1 MRSEGFEGA
10 REMREDSVAPLVLAK
25 RAVKRPGSRVALEGI
40 SRDLYALAGVDKSS
54 LLPQRCRRN

>member
-1 MRSEGFEGA
+1 MRSEECVGM

-40 SRDLYALAGVDKSS
+40 SRDLNALAGLDKSS
-54 LLPQRCRRN
+54 LLPRRCRRN

>member
-10 REMREDSVAPLVLAK
+10 KEMREDSVAPLVLAK

-40 SRDLYALAGVDKSS
+40 SRDLYALAGLDKSS